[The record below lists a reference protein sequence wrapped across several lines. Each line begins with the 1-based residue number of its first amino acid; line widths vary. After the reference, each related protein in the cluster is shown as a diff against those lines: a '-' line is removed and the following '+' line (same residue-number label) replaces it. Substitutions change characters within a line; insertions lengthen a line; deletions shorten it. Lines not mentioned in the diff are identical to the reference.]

1 MIAITAVP
9 AIPPRERDSHKGT
22 YGHVLVIGGSLG
34 MTGAPVMACEAALRA
49 GAGLVTCA
57 CPVHVAAIVAAKL
70 TEAMTFPLPADAR
83 GCFNAEALRIMLAA
97 AERFDAFVIGPG
109 LDPQAAARDFV
120 RALVDGVRR
129 PFVVDAGALRAF
141 DRERPLPAH
150 CVATPHPGEF
160 ALLTGAPAAAVQ
172 RDRRAAAERFMQS
185 NDGVLVLKGSGTI
198 VCAKDRFYVNT
209 TGNPGMAT
217 GGAGD
222 VLAGVL
228 GALLAQGWDPF
239 QAAVLGVWL
248 HGRAGDLACEE
259 LGEESLI
266 AGDITRH
273 LAAAIRER
281 KTSSGGRT

>member
-1 MIAITAVP
+1 MIEVSTVP
-9 AIPPRERDSHKGT
+9 AIPARERDSHKGT

-34 MTGAPVMACEAALRA
+34 FTGAPVMACEAALRA

-57 CPVHVAAIVAAKL
+57 CPAHVVAIVAAKL
-70 TEAMTFPLPADAR
+70 TEAMTFPLPTDGQ
-83 GCFNAEALRIMLAA
+83 GCVNAEALRILTASA
-97 AERFDAFVIGPG
+97 DRFDAFVIGPG
-109 LDPQAAARDFV
+109 LDPRDATRDFV
-120 RALVDGVRR
+120 RALIDGVRR

-141 DRERPLPAH
+141 GGDRPVPAH

-160 ALLTGAPAAAVQ
+160 ALLTGAAAADVQ
-172 RDRRAAAERFMQS
+172 RDRRAAAVQFMER

-198 VCAKDRFYVNT
+198 VCAADRLYVNP

-228 GALLAQGWDPF
+228 GALLGQGWEPF
-239 QAAVLGVWL
+239 DAAVLGVWL
-248 HGRAGDLACEE
+248 HGRAGDLACAEV
-259 LGEESLI
+259 GEESLI

-281 KTSSGGRT
+281 KAGSGGRP

>member
-109 LDPQAAARDFV
+109 LDPQAAARD
-120 RALVDGVRR
+120 RMNA
-129 PFVVDAGALRAF
+129 DAGM
-141 DRERPLPAH
+141 LPDVGTP
-150 CVATPHPGEF
+150 CVT
-160 ALLTGAPAAAVQ
+160 
-172 RDRRAAAERFMQS
+172 
-185 NDGVLVLKGSGTI
+185 
-198 VCAKDRFYVNT
+198 
-209 TGNPGMAT
+209 
-217 GGAGD
+217 
-222 VLAGVL
+222 
-228 GALLAQGWDPF
+228 
-239 QAAVLGVWL
+239 
-248 HGRAGDLACEE
+248 
-259 LGEESLI
+259 
-266 AGDITRH
+266 
-273 LAAAIRER
+273 LAAAPSAEAPPAMIVPCA
-281 KTSSGGRT
+281 TA